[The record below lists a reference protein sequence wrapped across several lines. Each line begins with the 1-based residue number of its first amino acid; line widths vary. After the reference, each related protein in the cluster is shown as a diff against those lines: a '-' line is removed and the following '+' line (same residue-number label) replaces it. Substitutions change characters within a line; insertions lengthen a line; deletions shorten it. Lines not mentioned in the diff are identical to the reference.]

1 MFPPSPCPNLSLSL
15 YLYTYI
21 YIYVYKQLQVLVV
34 VMAVTM
40 HVKSDSEVTSIDA
53 SSPPRSPRRP
63 MYYVQSPSQHDVE
76 KMSYGSSPF
85 ASPHHYHCS
94 PIHHSRESSTSRF
107 SASLKNPA
115 AWKRLQRR
123 HHDGD
128 EDDGGGSDDDDDEGD
143 GEGDGGQVMRFYVVC
158 FVLSFVALFTI
169 FSLILLAAS
178 SPYKPKIFVK
188 SMVFQNFD
196 IQAGMDQ
203 TGVPTDMLTLN
214 STVRIFYR
222 NPATFFGVHVTSTPL
237 ELHYYQLKLATGYHT
252 DVVLRLESQMR
263 PTWLAFMWGQVW
275 AVALCAT
282 VGLAMKK
289 FYQSRKSQRMVMTLV
304 LGHQV
309 PLYGG
314 IPVLSGAISHLESVS
329 VPLNLTFAMRS
340 RAYILG
346 RLVKPKFYRS
356 IICGVVLQGNRLG
369 KHLNLTNSCIYND

>member
-1 MFPPSPCPNLSLSL
+1 
-15 YLYTYI
+15 
-21 YIYVYKQLQVLVV
+21 
-34 VMAVTM
+34 MAVTM

-115 AWKRLQRR
+115 AWKQLQRR

-237 ELHYYQLKLATGYHT
+237 ELHYYQLKLATGY
-252 DVVLRLESQMR
+252 
-263 PTWLAFMWGQVW
+263 
-275 AVALCAT
+275 
-282 VGLAMKK
+282 MKK

-314 IPVLSGAISHLESVS
+314 IPLLSGAISHLESVS
-329 VPLNLTFAMRS
+329 VPLNLTFVMRS